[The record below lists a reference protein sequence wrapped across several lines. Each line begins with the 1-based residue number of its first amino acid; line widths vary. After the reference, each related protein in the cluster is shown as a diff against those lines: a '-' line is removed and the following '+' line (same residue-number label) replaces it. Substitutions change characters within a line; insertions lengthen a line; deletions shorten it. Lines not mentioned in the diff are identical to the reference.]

1 MSTNKGDQS
10 DHYTQEYS
18 RIRKLTSRYDIR
30 TQSNEFGLT
39 QDQVAEFKEAFML
52 FDKDQD
58 GRITEAELGV
68 VMRSLG
74 QRPTETDLR
83 GMVKEV
89 DQDGNGSIEFDE
101 FLLMMARKLKAID
114 GEEEMHHAFNVFDK
128 NGDGFITF
136 DELKRVMCSIGE
148 RLTDEEIEDMIK
160 EADLNGDKKID
171 YKEFITI
178 ISSKK

>member
-1 MSTNKGDQS
+1 
-10 DHYTQEYS
+10 
-18 RIRKLTSRYDIR
+18 
-30 TQSNEFGLT
+30 
-39 QDQVAEFKEAFML
+39 
-52 FDKDQD
+52 
-58 GRITEAELGV
+58 
-68 VMRSLG
+68 
-74 QRPTETDLR
+74 
-83 GMVKEV
+83 MVKEV

-101 FLLMMARKLKAID
+101 FLLMMARKLKATD

-171 YKEFITI
+171 YKGKILTKTKKIRKKKLLKYFVSEFITI
-178 ISSKK
+178 ITSKK

>member
-1 MSTNKGDQS
+1 MSAKNNDN
-10 DHYTQEYS
+10 DHYKNEYS

-30 TQSNEFGLT
+30 TQSNEYGLSE
-39 QDQVAEFKEAFML
+39 DQVAEFKEAFML
-52 FDKDQD
+52 FDKDHD

-74 QRPTETDLR
+74 QKPTETDLR

-89 DQDGNGSIEFDE
+89 DKDGNGSIEFDE
-101 FLLMMARKLKAID
+101 FLLMMARKLRAVD
-114 GEEEMHHAFNVFDK
+114 GEEEMHQAFKVFDK

-178 ISSKK
+178 ISPKK

>member
-1 MSTNKGDQS
+1 MSAKNS
-10 DHYTQEYS
+10 DNDRYKNEYS

-30 TQSNEFGLT
+30 TQSNEFGLSE
-39 QDQVAEFKEAFML
+39 DQVAEFKEAFML
-52 FDKDQD
+52 FDKDHD

-89 DQDGNGSIEFDE
+89 DKDGNGSIEFDE
-101 FLLMMARKLKAID
+101 FLLMMARKLKAAD
-114 GEEEMHHAFNVFDK
+114 GEEEMHQAFRVFDK

>member
-1 MSTNKGDQS
+1 MSLNQKINN
-10 DHYTQEYS
+10 DHYSNEYS

-30 TQSNEFGLT
+30 THSNEFGLT
-39 QDQVAEFKEAFML
+39 EDQVAEFKEAFML
-52 FDKDQD
+52 FDKDHD
-58 GRITEAELGV
+58 GKITEAELGV

-74 QRPTETDLR
+74 QRPTQSDLR
-83 GMVKEV
+83 GMVNEV
-89 DQDGNGSIEFDE
+89 DQDGNGSIEFNE
-101 FLLMMARKLKAID
+101 FLLMMARKLKVSD

-136 DELKRVMCSIGE
+136 DELKRVMFSIGE

-171 YKEFITI
+171 YNEFITI
-178 ISSKK
+178 ITSKK

>member
-1 MSTNKGDQS
+1 MMSTKKGDN
-10 DHYTQEYS
+10 DRYTNEYS

-39 QDQVAEFKEAFML
+39 EEQVAEFKEAFRL
-52 FDKDQD
+52 FDKDHD

-74 QRPTETDLR
+74 QKPTETDLR

-101 FLLMMARKLKAID
+101 FLLMMARKLKAAD
-114 GEEEMHHAFNVFDK
+114 GEEEMYHAFKVFDK
-128 NGDGFITF
+128 NDDGFITF

-171 YKEFITI
+171 YKEFISI
-178 ISSKK
+178 ITSKK